1 MNISRNPRLR
11 VKQQVEYAQRALELN
26 IGHMGILLYT
36 LNRYFPQ
43 RFSRPVC
50 RDFFGE
56 YTHTVEQFGDD
67 EEARDYM
74 IEQQLKEM
82 PWLSW
87 EIAERLVR
95 HFGERAET
103 PLDKAIYAD
112 NGFLPLLSLN
122 LIMMLIQL
130 HSDYSFAR
138 VRMERLTDAMLTTDY
153 PEPIAW
159 LESIDIHLS
168 ADDDSAY
175 ELIKKLDRKEKPVA
189 TVREQLDARREL
201 EALRA
206 YQNEMT
212 GGINN
217 G

>member
-1 MNISRNPRLR
+1 MNCLKNPRIKVR
-11 VKQQVEYAQRALELN
+11 AQAEYAQRALELS
-26 IGHMGILLYT
+26 IGHMGVLLYT

-56 YTHTVEQFGDD
+56 YTNTVEQFGDD

-74 IEQQLKEM
+74 IEQHLRGM

-87 EIAERLVR
+87 EVAERLVR

-103 PLDKAIYAD
+103 QLDKAIYAND
-112 NGFLPLLSLN
+112 GFLPLFSLN

-130 HSDYSFAR
+130 RNDFGFAR
-138 VRMERLTDAMLTTDY
+138 IRMERLINAMMTADY
-153 PEPIAW
+153 PEPVAW
-159 LESIDIHLS
+159 LDSIDIHLS

-175 ELIKKLDRKEKPVA
+175 ELIGRLKRKDKPTA
-189 TVREQLDARREL
+189 TLREQLDARREL

-206 YQNEMT
+206 YQED
-212 GGINN
+212 IRK
-217 G
+217 

>member
-1 MNISRNPRLR
+1 MKCLKNPRIKMR
-11 VKQQVEYAQRALELN
+11 AQAEHAQRALELN
-26 IGHMGILLYT
+26 IGHMGVLLYT

-56 YTHTVEQFGDD
+56 YTNTVAQFGDD

-87 EIAERLVR
+87 EVAERLVR
-95 HFGERAET
+95 HFGERAVT
-103 PLDKAIYAD
+103 PLDKAIYAN
-112 NGFLPLLSLN
+112 NGFLPLFSLN

-130 HSDYSFAR
+130 RNDFGFAR
-138 VRMERLTDAMLTTDY
+138 IRMERLINAMMTADY

-159 LESIDIHLS
+159 LDSIDIHLS

-175 ELIKKLDRKEKPVA
+175 ELIGQLKRRDKPAA
-189 TVREQLDARREL
+189 TLREQLDARREL

-206 YQNEMT
+206 YQED
-212 GGINN
+212 IRK
-217 G
+217 

>member
-1 MNISRNPRLR
+1 MKCLKNPRIKMR
-11 VKQQVEYAQRALELN
+11 PQAEYAQRALELN
-26 IGHMGILLYT
+26 IGHMGVMLYT

-56 YTHTVEQFGDD
+56 YTNTVEQFGDD

-74 IEQQLKEM
+74 IEQHLREM

-87 EIAERLVR
+87 ETAERLVR
-95 HFGERAET
+95 RFGERTET
-103 PLDKAIYAD
+103 QLDKAIYAN
-112 NGFLPLLSLN
+112 NGFLPLFSLN

-130 HSDYSFAR
+130 RNDFGFAR
-138 VRMERLTDAMLTTDY
+138 IRMERLINAMMTADY

-159 LESIDIHLS
+159 LDSIGISLA

-175 ELIKKLDRKEKPVA
+175 ELIRRLKRRDKPAA
-189 TVREQLDARREL
+189 TLREQLDARREL

-206 YQNEMT
+206 YQED
-212 GGINN
+212 IRK
-217 G
+217 

>member
-1 MNISRNPRLR
+1 MKCLKNPRIKMR
-11 VKQQVEYAQRALELN
+11 AQAEYAQRALELN
-26 IGHMGILLYT
+26 IGHMGVLLYT

-56 YTHTVEQFGDD
+56 YTNTVEQFGDD
-67 EEARDYM
+67 EEACDYM
-74 IEQQLKEM
+74 IEQHLRGM

-87 EIAERLVR
+87 ETAERLVR

-103 PLDKAIYAD
+103 QLDKAIYAND
-112 NGFLPLLSLN
+112 GFLPLFSLN

-130 HSDYSFAR
+130 RNDFGFAR
-138 VRMERLTDAMLTTDY
+138 IRMERLINAMMTADY

-159 LESIDIHLS
+159 LDSIDIHLS
-168 ADDDSAY
+168 ADDNSAY
-175 ELIKKLDRKEKPVA
+175 ELIGRLKRRDKPTA
-189 TVREQLDARREL
+189 TLREQLDARREL

-206 YQNEMT
+206 YQED
-212 GGINN
+212 IRK
-217 G
+217 

>member
-1 MNISRNPRLR
+1 MNISRNPRLKHR
-11 VKQQVEYAQRALELN
+11 AQAEYAQRALELN
-26 IGHMGILLYT
+26 IGHMGVMLYT

-56 YTHTVEQFGDD
+56 YTNTVAQFGDD

-87 EIAERLVR
+87 ETAERLVR

-103 PLDKAIYAD
+103 QLDKAIYAN
-112 NGFLPLLSLN
+112 NGFLPLFSLN

-130 HSDYSFAR
+130 RNDFGFAR
-138 VRMERLTDAMLTTDY
+138 IRMERLINAMMTADC
-153 PEPIAW
+153 PDPIAW
-159 LESIDIHLS
+159 LDSIGISLA

-175 ELIKKLDRKEKPVA
+175 ELIGRLKRKDKPTA
-189 TVREQLDARREL
+189 TLREQLDARREL

-206 YQNEMT
+206 YQEEVCKA
-212 GGINN
+212 
-217 G
+217 

>member
-1 MNISRNPRLR
+1 MKCLKNPRIKVR
-11 VKQQVEYAQRALELN
+11 AQAEYAQRALELN
-26 IGHMGILLYT
+26 IGHMGVLLYT

-56 YTHTVEQFGDD
+56 YTNTVAQFGDD

-87 EIAERLVR
+87 EVAERLAR

-103 PLDKAIYAD
+103 QLDKAIYAN
-112 NGFLPLLSLN
+112 NGFLPLFSLN

-130 HSDYSFAR
+130 RNDFGFAR
-138 VRMERLTDAMLTTDY
+138 IRMERLINAMMTADY

-159 LESIDIHLS
+159 LDSIGIYLS

-175 ELIKKLDRKEKPVA
+175 ELIGRLKRRDKPAA
-189 TVREQLDARREL
+189 TLREQLDARREL

-206 YQNEMT
+206 YQEEVQKA
-212 GGINN
+212 
-217 G
+217 

>member
-1 MNISRNPRLR
+1 MKCLKNPRIKMR
-11 VKQQVEYAQRALELN
+11 AQAEYAQRALELN
-26 IGHMGILLYT
+26 IGHMGVMLYT

-56 YTHTVEQFGDD
+56 YTNTVEQFGDD
-67 EEARDYM
+67 EETRDYM

-87 EIAERLVR
+87 EVAERLVR
-95 HFGERAET
+95 HFGERAVT
-103 PLDKAIYAD
+103 PLDKAIYAN
-112 NGFLPLLSLN
+112 NGFLPLFSLN

-130 HSDYSFAR
+130 RNDFGFAR
-138 VRMERLTDAMLTTDY
+138 IRMERLINAMMTADY
-153 PEPIAW
+153 PDPIAW
-159 LESIDIHLS
+159 LDSIDIHLS

-175 ELIKKLDRKEKPVA
+175 ELIGRLKRRDKPAA
-189 TVREQLDARREL
+189 TLREQLDARREL

-206 YQNEMT
+206 YQEEVQKA
-212 GGINN
+212 
-217 G
+217 

>member
-1 MNISRNPRLR
+1 MKCLKNPRIKMR
-11 VKQQVEYAQRALELN
+11 AQAEYAQRALELN
-26 IGHMGILLYT
+26 IGHMGVLLYA

-56 YTHTVEQFGDD
+56 YTNTVAQFGDD

-74 IEQQLKEM
+74 IEQHLAEM

-87 EIAERLVR
+87 EVAERLVR
-95 HFGERAET
+95 HFGERAVT
-103 PLDKAIYAD
+103 PLDKAIYAN
-112 NGFLPLLSLN
+112 NGFLPLFSLN

-130 HSDYSFAR
+130 RNDFGFAR
-138 VRMERLTDAMLTTDY
+138 IRMERLINAMMTADY
-153 PEPIAW
+153 PEPIVW
-159 LESIDIHLS
+159 LDSIGIHLS

-175 ELIKKLDRKEKPVA
+175 ELIGRLKRRDKPAA
-189 TVREQLDARREL
+189 TLREQLDARREL

-206 YQNEMT
+206 YQEEVQKA
-212 GGINN
+212 
-217 G
+217 